1 MANNEQLKGNVP
13 GGIESFTV
21 GIVAHDGE
29 FYDITTSIVELS
41 LYESIYY
48 PYIHGDI
55 NVIDNSMMLS
65 DFPLIGQE
73 RAIVS
78 WKRDDQQLSRVFY
91 VTKVSNV
98 TKRVDGFGMYELS
111 INSVVQL
118 RNSVSLFSQSY
129 KGKSDKIISDIFDEH
144 LGIPVTPMEGTQ
156 GKTSHNVVFPY
167 MKPLQAVDM
176 VRKSVLADDE
186 TPMFLYDTFY
196 PRETRLDSYGR
207 MFAREPITTIE
218 SKKPVNTDT
227 DGQANRQMLKER
239 GAIHDVTV
247 SRAYN
252 MYESLNKG
260 VFGSTVTITDP
271 SNSEYQHIDFDYQ
284 ANAPAIAK
292 DWVSSQYAVNGS
304 APNEQFA
311 TRNLHLNRNSRS
323 YNNDFPN
330 LNTID
335 DYDRSILNSYV
346 RRHAMTV
353 VRVYMDSIAYT
364 PDGDQPFTVGQTV
377 NFNLLRF
384 KPRLTEDEDLYDK
397 ANSGKYVVSS
407 IRHFIKGDEYRMSVE
422 LIRDG
427 IGKEAEL

>member
-1 MANNEQLKGNVP
+1 MSNIEQLRGNVP
-13 GGIESFTV
+13 GGIE
-21 GIVAHDGE
+21 GYRIAIIAHDGE
-29 FYDITTSIVELS
+29 YYDISTSVNELS

-48 PYIHGDI
+48 PYIHGDMNI
-55 NVIDNSMMLS
+55 IDNSMMLS
-65 DFPLIGQE
+65 DFPFIGQE
-73 RAIVS
+73 RAIIT
-78 WKRDDQQLSRVFY
+78 WKRDDKPISRVFY
-91 VTKVSNV
+91 ITKVSNI
-98 TKRVDGFGMYELS
+98 TKNVDGYGIYDLT
-111 INSVVQL
+111 INSVAQM

-129 KGKSDKIISDIFDEH
+129 KGRSDQIISDVFDEH
-144 LGIPVTPMEGTQ
+144 LGIPVTPMEGTR

-176 VRKSVLADDE
+176 IRKNVLADDE

-196 PRETRLDSYGR
+196 PRETRLDSYAR
-207 MFAREPITTIE
+207 MFARTPITTIE
-218 SKKPVNTDT
+218 SKIPVNKDI
-227 DGQANRQMLKER
+227 DAQAYRELQK
-239 GAIHDVTV
+239 
-247 SRAYN
+247 SRASVYDVSISRGYN

-292 DWVSSQYAVNGS
+292 DWVSSQYVVNGS

-353 VRVYMDSIAYT
+353 VRIYMDSIAYT
-364 PDGDQPFTVGQTV
+364 PDEDQPFTVGQTV

-384 KPRLTEDEDLYDK
+384 KPRLTDDEDLYDK
-397 ANSGKYVVSS
+397 ANSGKYVISS

-422 LIRDG
+422 LVRDG